1 MIRDIVLVLV
11 LIICAIILIPGI
23 TRLARSFWD
32 WVLGKPSAGDSG
44 DKHGGNE
51 PPPN

>member
-11 LIICAIILIPGI
+11 LIICAIILIPGV

-32 WVLGKPSAGDSG
+32 WALGKPGTKDT
-44 DKHGGNE
+44 DKPGGND
-51 PPPN
+51 PPAD

>member
-11 LIICAIILIPGI
+11 LLICAIILIPGI

-32 WVLGKPSAGDSG
+32 WVLGKPAAKDEE
-44 DKHGGNE
+44 KPGGSE
-51 PPPN
+51 PPAQ

>member
-11 LIICAIILIPGI
+11 LLICAIILIPGI

-32 WVLGKPSAGDSG
+32 WVLGKPGKDEE
-44 DKHGGNE
+44 KPGGSD
-51 PPPN
+51 PPTA

>member
-11 LIICAIILIPGI
+11 LIICTIILVPGV

-32 WVLGKPSAGDSG
+32 WALGKPPA
-44 DKHGGNE
+44 DKDAEKPGRND
-51 PPPN
+51 PPAV